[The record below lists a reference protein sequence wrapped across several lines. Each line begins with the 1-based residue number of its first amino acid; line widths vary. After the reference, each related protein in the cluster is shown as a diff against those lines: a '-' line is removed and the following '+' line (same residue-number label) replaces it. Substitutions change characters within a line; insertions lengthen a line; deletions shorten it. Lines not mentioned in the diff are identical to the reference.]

1 MDNKISHER
10 ILICIALLAC
20 ACVIGYNAFFVPKV
34 SVPTVVYTD
43 KDIIDSN
50 TEDEEYVPQTEKAQ
64 EVMNN
69 VSDSNEDV
77 SSGDSNQSGLININT
92 ASASELSE
100 NLPKIGKAIAGRI
113 VEYRETNGNFNS
125 IEEIM
130 NVSGIGEKIFEGI
143 KDKICV

>member
-43 KDIIDSN
+43 KDMIDSN
-50 TEDEEYVPQTEKAQ
+50 TEDEEYIPQTEKTQ

-69 VSDSNEDV
+69 ISDSNEGV
-77 SSGDSNQSGLININT
+77 SSGDSHQSGLININT

-100 NLPKIGKAIAGRI
+100 NLPRIGETIAERI
-113 VEYRETNGNFNS
+113 VEYREVNGNFKS

-130 NVSGIGEKIFEGI
+130 NVSGIGDKIFENI